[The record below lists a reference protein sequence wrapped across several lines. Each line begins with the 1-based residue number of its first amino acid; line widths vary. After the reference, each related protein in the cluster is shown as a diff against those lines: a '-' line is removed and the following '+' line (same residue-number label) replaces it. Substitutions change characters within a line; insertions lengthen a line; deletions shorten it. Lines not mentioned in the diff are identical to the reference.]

1 MNPMEPNPTS
11 SLPEILP
18 PPPSGDA
25 PQRPRLRRMW
35 LAVGVLIVAFVG
47 GWFSLQQQ
55 ISALRDESV
64 LRLTE
69 ARAIARQSQETAVAT
84 EAKLAL
90 AEAKLAEIQGQSQA
104 LQAMLQELAGG
115 RDERLLAEVEQ
126 AITLAVQQLQYA
138 GNVEA
143 ALLAL
148 ENSQSRLARA
158 SSAQFVPVRRLLER
172 DIERLKASPGAN
184 VSGLSLKIE
193 SVVAAVDTLPL
204 AFEQR
209 PQAATTR
216 PATKPV
222 AGTQPGK
229 PASMSWRESGAV
241 LWQEFWQE
249 LLQDMGQLI
258 RIERV
263 DQGDPAL
270 LSPTQSFF
278 LRENLKLRL
287 LNARLALLQRDGK
300 TFHEEIRQANVLLER
315 YFDIRAKPVM
325 VVQAVVKGLAA
336 TDVAFNLP
344 ALTETLAAVR
354 NLKLAHERGASRQ
367 GR

>member
-1 MNPMEPNPTS
+1 MW
-11 SLPEILP
+11 
-18 PPPSGDA
+18 
-25 PQRPRLRRMW
+25 RMW
-35 LAVGVLIVAFVG
+35 LVIGLLLVALVG
-47 GWFSLQQQ
+47 GWFSLRQQ
-55 ISALRDESV
+55 ISALQNDSV

-69 ARAIARQSQETAVAT
+69 ARAIARQSLETAVAT

-90 AEAKLAEIQGQSQA
+90 AEAKLAEMQSQSQA
-104 LQAMLQELAGG
+104 LQAMIQELAGG

-138 GNVEA
+138 GNVES

-148 ENSQSRLARA
+148 ENAQTQLARTP
-158 SSAQFVPVRRLLER
+158 SARFAPVRRFLER
-172 DIERLKASPGAN
+172 DIERLKTAPGAN

-193 SVVAAVDTLPL
+193 SVVTAVDTLPL

-209 PQAATTR
+209 PQTAA
-216 PATKPV
+216 AKPV
-222 AGTQPGK
+222 TAPKPGK
-229 PASMSWRESGAV
+229 PGSSSWRESAAA

-249 LLQDMGQLI
+249 LRQDMGQLI
-258 RIERV
+258 RIERT
-263 DQGDPAL
+263 DHGDPAL
-270 LSPTQSFF
+270 IPPAQSFF

-300 TFHEEIRQANVLLER
+300 IFHAEIRQAQALLDR
-315 YFDIRAKPVM
+315 YFDVHARPVM
-325 VVQAVVKGLAA
+325 VAQSVLRELNAADAV
-336 TDVAFNLP
+336 FNLP

-354 NLKLAHERGASRQ
+354 NLKLAHERGAGRQ